1 VNSSRRRLKVRVKHS
16 RLENVALAML
26 LPLLILVAWY
36 VGTGLTF
43 NGETFLDPYFCPPF
57 QRIIEAGI
65 NLIRGNHLQMG
76 ILYSLARII
85 VSTLIS
91 SAISIPLGIV
101 MASNERCRSLF
112 DFLVKLRYLPAFAL
126 LPLIILVAGIEE
138 ADKIT
143 FLVVSITLYLLPSAI
158 LALDAVPNQLIDTA
172 RTLGASEFQV
182 IRRVLIPAALPDIFQ
197 SFVIINGIGWNAL
210 MVAEIINARHGLG
223 HILNMSRYRGQMDA
237 VIFALIVIYILAVI
251 MDSGIKYSI
260 RRLFKW
266 KYQ

>member
-1 VNSSRRRLKVRVKHS
+1 MSSSKKKLKVRVKRS
-16 RLENVALAML
+16 RLESVGLAML
-26 LPLLILVAWY
+26 LPLLILITWY
-36 VGTGLTF
+36 VGTGLRF
-43 NGETFLDPYFCPPF
+43 NGSTFLDPYFCPPF
-57 QRIIEAGI
+57 ERIVSAGV
-65 NLIRGNHLQMG
+65 NLVKGNHLQMG
-76 ILYSLARII
+76 ILYSLMRIM
-85 VSTLIS
+85 VSSLIS

-138 ADKIT
+138 ADKIS

-158 LALDAVPNQLIDTA
+158 LALDGVPDQLIDTA

-182 IRRVLIPAALPDIFQ
+182 VRRVLIPAALPDIFQ
-197 SFVIINGIGWNAL
+197 SFVVINGIGWNAL

-237 VIFALIVIYILAVI
+237 VIFALIVIYIIAVI

-260 RRLFKW
+260 RKLFRW
-266 KYQ
+266 KYK